1 VVGEV
6 LDKALLVAEEVVRGL
21 PQVTGDG
28 AVLDA
33 KLIVEAGASVFLPK
47 GSPSWAESR
56 SEPTVS
62 FYEENFLF
70 MEKRDV
76 VDVFFYHAGNVVRGL
91 ARLQNVVFLLQKE
104 VGHGG
109 FWFEPR
115 RFGSW
120 SMDLERA
127 LAALEWEGSGA
138 SRRRRGTCWP

>member
-1 VVGEV
+1 M
-6 LDKALLVAEEVVRGL
+6 LDKALLVAEEAVRGL

-47 GSPSWAESR
+47 GSPFRAGWR

-62 FYEENFLF
+62 FYEENFF
-70 MEKRDV
+70 VHGEERCGCC
-76 VDVFFYHAGNVVRGL
+76 VFCLAGGVVRGL

-109 FWFEPR
+109 FWFESR
-115 RFGSW
+115 RFGPW
-120 SMDLERA
+120 SIELERA
-127 LAALEWEGSGA
+127 LAALEREGSGA
-138 SRRRRGTCWP
+138 SRRRRGTCRP

>member
-1 VVGEV
+1 VVGKV
-6 LDKALLVAEEVVRGL
+6 LDKAPLVAEEAVRGL

-47 GSPSWAESR
+47 GSPFRAGRR

-70 MEKRDV
+70 TEKRCGCC
-76 VDVFFYHAGNVVRGL
+76 VFYLAGGVVRDL

-109 FWFEPR
+109 FWLPR

-127 LAALEWEGSGA
+127 LAALEREGSGA
-138 SRRRRGTCWP
+138 SRRRRGTCRP

>member
-1 VVGEV
+1 MVGKV
-6 LDKALLVAEEVVRGL
+6 LDKALLVAEEAVRGL
-21 PQVTGDG
+21 PQVTRDG
-28 AVLDA
+28 TALDA
-33 KLIVEAGASVFLPK
+33 KLIVEAGASVFLPQ
-47 GSPSWAESR
+47 GSPFRAGR

-76 VDVFFYHAGNVVRGL
+76 VAVFFISLAALLEEL

-104 VGHGG
+104 VDHGG
-109 FWFEPR
+109 FWSEPR

-127 LAALEWEGSGA
+127 LAALEREGSGA
-138 SRRRRGTCWP
+138 SRRRRSTCRP

>member
-6 LDKALLVAEEVVRGL
+6 LDKALLVAEEAVRGL

-47 GSPSWAESR
+47 GSPFRAGRR

-76 VDVFFYHAGNVVRGL
+76 VAVFFI
-91 ARLQNVVFLLQKE
+91 
-104 VGHGG
+104 
-109 FWFEPR
+109 
-115 RFGSW
+115 S
-120 SMDLERA
+120 
-127 LAALEWEGSGA
+127 LAAL
-138 SRRRRGTCWP
+138 

>member
-1 VVGEV
+1 MVGKV
-6 LDKALLVAEEVVRGL
+6 LDKALLVAEEAVRGL
-21 PQVTGDG
+21 PQVTRDG

-47 GSPSWAESR
+47 GSSFRAGWR

-62 FYEENFLF
+62 FYEEDFLF
-70 MEKRDV
+70 MEKRDGCC
-76 VDVFFYHAGNVVRGL
+76 VFYLAGGVVRGL
-91 ARLQNVVFLLQKE
+91 ATLQNVVFLLQKE

-109 FWFEPR
+109 FWSEPR

-127 LAALEWEGSGA
+127 LAALEREGSGA
-138 SRRRRGTCWP
+138 SRRRRGTCRP